1 MNDIAMNTMTEGV
14 GALVEKGFP
23 TLAVAAGFPAAAV
36 LSPLAKGL
44 VVGLIENCYNDYAQ
58 RTLSISET
66 KKLNTASQV
75 ALEVFR
81 ELSEKDRILAWEIS
95 IAPSYEEYAYEVAD
109 HVIQEAIRQ
118 SETKKAEVLGW
129 YYGKRIYQGPGD
141 WQDMHQIITMAGA
154 LSFRQIVLIR
164 LINEG
169 FIGITSEMFITNPSA
184 CVEVSRMQDYGL
196 WMTDKVTFK
205 DDASAE
211 IQIKDLQPTVYS
223 KMVGE
228 ALMLDKLSEEDI
240 KRTIES
246 LALSEKGEPAE
257 GITKED
263 FDASNFWTEYNEEE
277 EKLSFKQ
284 GRPKAIRDV
293 VTLPD
298 DITHLTRGKD
308 LMKEAS
314 DYAMTGNMLQCID
327 YCMNAI
333 KEFKKC
339 KSERVGQPAVE
350 DALKELK
357 LYFVSSEGDVGGL
370 RILHGKRNEYE
381 AILSDLNGEFLA
393 ECKTYLAK
401 AVEKHLDFEKIVSEE
416 QSRNMVEQAIA
427 KAEAEN
433 RKKETD
439 IT

>member
-293 VTLPD
+293 ATLPD

-333 KEFKKC
+333 KEFK
-339 KSERVGQPAVE
+339 
-350 DALKELK
+350 
-357 LYFVSSEGDVGGL
+357 
-370 RILHGKRNEYE
+370 
-381 AILSDLNGEFLA
+381 
-393 ECKTYLAK
+393 
-401 AVEKHLDFEKIVSEE
+401 
-416 QSRNMVEQAIA
+416 
-427 KAEAEN
+427 
-433 RKKETD
+433 
-439 IT
+439 

>member
-1 MNDIAMNTMTEGV
+1 MNDIAKNTMMEGV
-14 GALVEKGFP
+14 GSLVEKGFS

-81 ELSEKDRILAWEIS
+81 ELSEKDRVLAWEIS
-95 IAPSYEEYAYEVAD
+95 IDPSYEEYAYEVAD
-109 HVIQEAIRQ
+109 HVIQESIRQ
-118 SETKKAEVLGW
+118 SETKKAEVLGR

-141 WQDMHQIITMAGA
+141 WQDMHQIITMAGT

-169 FIGITSEMFITNPSA
+169 FIGIDPDMFITNPSA

-211 IQIKDLQPTVYS
+211 IQIKDLMPTVYA
-223 KMVGE
+223 KMVGG

-246 LALSEKGEPAE
+246 LSLSEKGEPAE

-263 FDASNFWTEYNEEE
+263 FNASNLWTEYNEEE
-277 EKLSFKQ
+277 EKLTLNRE
-284 GRPKAIRDV
+284 GRKPLNAM
-293 VTLPD
+293 VTSPED
-298 DITHLTRGKD
+298 TAHVHRGENMMSD
-308 LMKEAS
+308 AS
-314 DYAMTGNMLQCID
+314 DHAHSGNLM
-327 YCMNAI
+327 
-333 KEFKKC
+333 
-339 KSERVGQPAVE
+339 
-350 DALKELK
+350 
-357 LYFVSSEGDVGGL
+357 
-370 RILHGKRNEYE
+370 
-381 AILSDLNGEFLA
+381 
-393 ECKTYLAK
+393 
-401 AVEKHLDFEKIVSEE
+401 
-416 QSRNMVEQAIA
+416 
-427 KAEAEN
+427 
-433 RKKETD
+433 
-439 IT
+439 

>member
-14 GALVEKGFP
+14 GALVGKGFP

-95 IAPSYEEYAYEVAD
+95 IDPSYEEYAYEVAD

-293 VTLPD
+293 ATLPD
-298 DITHLTRGKD
+298 DITYLTRGKD

-339 KSERVGQPAVE
+339 KSERVGRPAVE

>member
-1 MNDIAMNTMTEGV
+1 MNEIYKNTTIEV
-14 GALVEKGFP
+14 ASTLVDNGFP
-23 TLAVAAGFPAAAV
+23 ALAVAAGFPVASV

-66 KKLNTASQV
+66 KKLNTTSQV

-81 ELSEKDRILAWEIS
+81 ELSEKDQILAWEIS
-95 IAPSYEEYAYEVAD
+95 IDPSYEEYAYEVAD
-109 HVIQEAIRQ
+109 HVVQEAIRQ
-118 SETKKAEVLGW
+118 SEAKKAEVLGW

-141 WQDMHQIITMAGA
+141 WQDMHQIITMAGT

-169 FIGITSEMFITNPSA
+169 FLGIAPEMFITNPSA
-184 CVEVSRMQDYGL
+184 CVEISRMQDYGL

-211 IQIKDLQPTVYS
+211 IQIKVLMPTVYS

-228 ALMLDKLSEEDI
+228 ALMLDKLSKEDI
-240 KRTIES
+240 KRTLES
-246 LALSEKGEPAE
+246 LSLSEKGEPAE

-263 FDASNFWTEYNEEE
+263 FNASNLWTEYNEEE
-277 EKLSFKQ
+277 EGLSLKQ
-284 GRPKAIRDV
+284 GRPKAIREV
-293 VTLPD
+293 ASLPD

-308 LMKEAS
+308 MMKEAS
-314 DYAMTGNMLQCID
+314 DYAMIGNMLQSID

-333 KEFKKC
+333 NEFKKC
-339 KSERVGQPAVE
+339 KSNRMLQPAVD

-357 LYFVSSEGDVGGL
+357 SYFVSSAGDLGGL
-370 RILHGKRNEYE
+370 RILHGKRSEYE
-381 AILSDLNGEFLA
+381 SILSDLDSEFLA

-401 AVEKHLDFEKIVSEE
+401 SVEKHLDFEKTISEE
-416 QSRNMVEQAIA
+416 QSRNMVEEAIA
-427 KAEAEN
+427 KAEATSG
-433 RKKETD
+433 KDETD
-439 IT
+439 MR